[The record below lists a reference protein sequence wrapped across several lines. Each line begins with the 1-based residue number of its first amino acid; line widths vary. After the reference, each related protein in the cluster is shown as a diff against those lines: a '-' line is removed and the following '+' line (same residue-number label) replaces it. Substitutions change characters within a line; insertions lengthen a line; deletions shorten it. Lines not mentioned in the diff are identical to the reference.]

1 MIFPTIDFA
10 AFFLVVLAVSWLLM
24 PRPGYWKP
32 FMLGASYFFYGYTD
46 IRFVLLLATSTLLN
60 QAAARVLARW
70 RDPRVLAAAIVADL
84 GLLGWFK
91 YYGFFAL
98 SVDHTLDDLGIG
110 APLPLLQVALPIGI
124 SFFTFQAL
132 SYVIDVW
139 RGDTQP
145 AKLIDFAVYEA
156 FFPHLVAGP
165 IVRAREFIPQLASPR
180 DRAAVPATRAVFLI
194 CGGLVKKVVLA
205 DLLARRLVDPVFD
218 TPGQHS
224 AVEVLVAIY
233 GYAVQIYCDFSAY
246 SDIAIGVAL
255 LLGFRFPDNFDRPYA
270 ATSLQDFWRRW
281 HLTLSRWLR
290 DYVYIPLG
298 GGRRGPRRTQIN
310 LLITMVLGGLW
321 HGAAWTF
328 VCWGALHGAG
338 LAAERTLDRRRAR
351 RDASAPAPAPIPA
364 HAVQHLA
371 AIPSPRPSHPAP
383 ARAVLTQP
391 SRPELAVPVQPGP
404 RPASQLE
411 PRPVGPLEPQP
422 AGQLEP
428 QPAAQLEPRPA
439 APGAAG
445 LGTTTTD
452 VVEPR
457 YAPAATGAGVGNRDA
472 GGSTDGG
479 GSMDGHPA
487 RAAHR
492 SPRSARRDGAGRW
505 ARRLLTFHLVCAAW
519 VLFRSPDLATAGE
532 ILRRLVT
539 GGTATGLVTLPVVA
553 AIVVGLGLAAVPG
566 RWWAGAQNAF
576 DRLPLPAQV
585 TGVVAFLLV
594 MYAAVGH
601 QDVAP
606 FIYFRF

>member
-1 MIFPTIDFA
+1 MVFPTIEFA
-10 AFFLVVLAVSWLLM
+10 AFFLVVMALSWWLM
-24 PRPGYWKP
+24 PRPRYWKP
-32 FMLGASYFFYGYTD
+32 FMLAASYFFYGYTD
-46 IRFVLLLATSTLLN
+46 TRFVLLLVASTLVN
-60 QAAARVLARW
+60 QAAATLLARR
-70 RDPRVLAAAIVADL
+70 RDRRILIGAIAADL
-84 GLLGWFK
+84 GLLAWFK

-98 SVDHTLDDLGIG
+98 SVDRTLDQIGLG

-139 RGDTQP
+139 RGDTRP

-224 AVEVLVAIY
+224 SIEVLVAIY

-246 SDIAIGVAL
+246 SDIAIGIAL

-270 ATSLQDFWRRW
+270 ATSLREFWRRW

-290 DYVYIPLG
+290 DYVYVPLG
-298 GGRRGPRRTQIN
+298 GSRRGPRRTQLN

-328 VCWGALHGAG
+328 VCWGAAHGAG
-338 LAAERTLDRRRAR
+338 LAAERAFVRRRAR
-351 RDASAPAPAPIPA
+351 PHGHRRPVDALMPLAADHAARSGTIPHPRAGGDPARLDPAGSPALTPALTAVAQAPAPVAARLVTVAPG
-364 HAVQHLA
+364 
-371 AIPSPRPSHPAP
+371 
-383 ARAVLTQP
+383 T
-391 SRPELAVPVQPGP
+391 
-404 RPASQLE
+404 
-411 PRPVGPLEPQP
+411 
-422 AGQLEP
+422 
-428 QPAAQLEPRPA
+428 A
-439 APGAAG
+439 APGTEAPETAG
-445 LGTTTTD
+445 T
-452 VVEPR
+452 
-457 YAPAATGAGVGNRDA
+457 A
-472 GGSTDGG
+472 
-479 GSMDGHPA
+479 
-487 RAAHR
+487 
-492 SPRSARRDGAGRW
+492 AGRW
-505 ARRLLTFHLVCAAW
+505 VRRIVTFHLVCAAW
-519 VLFRSPDLATAGE
+519 VLFRSPDLTTTGE

-539 GGTATGLVTLPVVA
+539 GGLAVGLVTPTVIL
-553 AIVVGLGLAAVPG
+553 AIVVGLGLAAVPA
-566 RWWAGAQNAF
+566 RWWAAAQGAF
-576 DRLPLPAQV
+576 DQLRLPVQALAV
-585 TGVVAFLLV
+585 AAFLLV
-594 MYAAVGH
+594 MYSFVGQ

>member
-1 MIFPTIDFA
+1 MVFPTIEFA
-10 AFFLVVLAVSWLLM
+10 AFFLVVMALSWWLM
-24 PRPGYWKP
+24 PRPRWWKP
-32 FMLGASYFFYGYTD
+32 FMLAASYFFYGYTD
-46 IRFVLLLATSTLLN
+46 ARFVLLIVASTLVN
-60 QAAARVLARW
+60 QAAAVMLARR
-70 RDPRVLAAAIVADL
+70 RDRRILISAIVADL

-98 SVDHTLDDLGIG
+98 SVDRTLDQIGLG

-139 RGDTQP
+139 RGDTRP

-224 AVEVLVAIY
+224 SIEVLAAIY

-246 SDIAIGVAL
+246 SDIAIGIAL

-270 ATSLQDFWRRW
+270 ATSLREFWRRW

-290 DYVYIPLG
+290 DYVYVPLG
-298 GGRRGPRRTQIN
+298 GSRRGPRRTQLN
-310 LLITMVLGGLW
+310 LLVTMVLGGLW

-328 VCWGALHGAG
+328 VCWGAAHGAG
-338 LAAERTLDRRRAR
+338 LAAERSFARRRAR
-351 RDASAPAPAPIPA
+351 PRGHRGPRRPGVALVPTAAAPAARSATIPLPREGGDPTRTGSADSPAAAPALTAPAPAGLDSA
-364 HAVQHLA
+364 EA
-371 AIPSPRPSHPAP
+371 AP
-383 ARAVLTQP
+383 AAAAPPRAGEAAGSVAAESTIPTASDELST
-391 SRPELAVPVQPGP
+391 SRG
-404 RPASQLE
+404 
-411 PRPVGPLEPQP
+411 
-422 AGQLEP
+422 
-428 QPAAQLEPRPA
+428 PA
-439 APGAAG
+439 APAM
-445 LGTTTTD
+445 
-452 VVEPR
+452 
-457 YAPAATGAGVGNRDA
+457 AT
-472 GGSTDGG
+472 
-479 GSMDGHPA
+479 
-487 RAAHR
+487 
-492 SPRSARRDGAGRW
+492 AGRW
-505 ARRLLTFHLVCAAW
+505 VRRIVTFHLVCAAW
-519 VLFRSPDLATAGE
+519 VLFRSPDLATTGE

-539 GGTATGLVTLPVVA
+539 GGLAVGLVTPTVVV
-553 AIVVGLGLAAVPG
+553 AIVVGLSLAAVPA
-566 RWWAGAQNAF
+566 RWWAAAQGAF
-576 DRLPLPAQV
+576 DQLTLPVQALAV
-585 TGVVAFLLV
+585 AAFLLV
-594 MYAAVGH
+594 AYSFVGQ